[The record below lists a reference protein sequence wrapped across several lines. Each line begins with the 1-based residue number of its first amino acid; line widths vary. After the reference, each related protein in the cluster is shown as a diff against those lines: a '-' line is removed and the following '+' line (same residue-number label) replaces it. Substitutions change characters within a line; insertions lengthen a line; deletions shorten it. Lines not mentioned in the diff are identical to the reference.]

1 MFRKNKRHFQLP
13 LTSNVDELPPKLR
26 KRLDTSWSGAFYRE
40 FFSRLDE
47 TPFAVLYA
55 DCPSR
60 PNIPV
65 NVLVGLEYLKAGNGW
80 TDEELLD
87 EYGYNSQVRYALG
100 YRQLGDGD
108 FELRTL
114 YYFRERLSRY
124 MQETGINLLDK
135 AFEQVTDDQ
144 IATYHLKTGKQR
156 MDSTQIASN
165 IRGMSRLQ
173 LLVEV
178 LQRVHRMLTEEE
190 QGQYAEVFAPYIQG
204 HAGQYVYHIKGQDT
218 NEHLQKIGEVMQR
231 LLIELQASYAQ
242 EPVYQMFARV
252 FGEHY
257 LVEEKVLKT
266 KIDKELS
273 ASSLQSPDD
282 LEATYREKNKKH
294 YKGYVANLTE
304 TCDPDNDLQLVTK
317 VQVEANSVD
326 DAKLMEEALPNL
338 KERTDLD
345 TLYTDGGYGSP
356 DADQAMQ
363 DNKVEQIQTAIRGRA
378 PSTEKLNLSDFEI
391 KRTETGKPTQ
401 ITCPQGQ
408 TVAVHPS
415 SQRKSRA
422 DEGSLSNNGA
432 GKKGFVAHFETE
444 VCQACPFLQKCP
456 TQRGKRD
463 ARFHL
468 RFSQQQVN
476 MSQRRKRSQIHQQE
490 GRNLRAAIEATVRQV
505 KHPFPVS
512 KLPVRGRFR
521 ITCMLIGSAMITNVR
536 RIQCYLEARIKL
548 ENEQKKAQLE
558 QECSQE
564 QLSVSFF
571 ASIKAIFS
579 SWLAFDTTK
588 RVVFGF

>member
-1 MFRKNKRHFQLP
+1 MFKKNQRHFQLP

-26 KRLDTSWSGAFYRE
+26 KHLDTSWSGVFYRE

-80 TDEELLD
+80 TDEEML
-87 EYGYNSQVRYALG
+87 EEFGYNTQVRYALG
-100 YRQLGDGD
+100 FRQLGEGD
-108 FELRTL
+108 FESRTL

-135 AFEQVTDDQ
+135 AFEQVTDQQ
-144 IATYHLKTGKQR
+144 ITAYQLKTGKQR

-165 IRGMSRLQ
+165 IRTMSRLQ
-173 LLVEV
+173 LQVEV

-190 QGQYAEVFAPYIQG
+190 QGYYAEVFAPYIQG
-204 HAGQYVYHIKGQDT
+204 HAGQYVYHLKGQDT
-218 NEHLQKIGEVMQR
+218 SEHLQKIGEVMQR
-231 LLIELQASYAQ
+231 LLVELRLRYAQ
-242 EPVYQMFARV
+242 EPVYQMFERV

-257 LVEEKVLKT
+257 LVEEKMLKT
-266 KIDKELS
+266 RIDKELS

-282 LEATYREKNKKH
+282 LESTYREKNKKH

-304 TCDPDNDLQLVTK
+304 TCDPKNKLQLVTK
-317 VQVEANSVD
+317 VQVAANSVD

-338 KERTDLD
+338 KERTELD
-345 TLYTDGGYGSP
+345 TLYTDGAYGSP

-391 KRTETGKPTQ
+391 KQTESGKPTQ

-415 SQRKSRA
+415 SQ
-422 DEGSLSNNGA
+422 
-432 GKKGFVAHFETE
+432 KKGFVAHFEVE

-476 MSQRRKRSQIHQQE
+476 MSQRRKRSQMHQQE

-505 KHPFPVS
+505 KHPFPAS

-521 ITCMLIGSAMITNVR
+521 VTCMLIGSAMITNVR
-536 RIQCYLEARIKL
+536 RIQRYLKL
-548 ENEQKKAQLE
+548 ENEQKKAQKE

-564 QLSVSFF
+564 QPSVSFF
-571 ASIKAIFS
+571 ASLKAVFRCMM
-579 SWLAFDTTK
+579 ACEPTK
-588 RVVFGF
+588 QVSFGF

>member
-26 KRLDTSWSGAFYRE
+26 KRLDTSWSGVFYRE

-47 TPFAVLYA
+47 TPFAILYA

-80 TDEELLD
+80 TDEEMFD
-87 EYGYNSQVRYALG
+87 NFCYDTQVRYALG
-100 YRQLGDGD
+100 FRQLGDGD

-124 MQETGINLLDK
+124 MQETGINLLDQ
-135 AFEQVTDDQ
+135 AFEQVTDQQ
-144 IATYHLKTGKQR
+144 ITAYHLKTGKQR

-165 IRGMSRLQ
+165 IRSMSRLQ

-178 LQRVHRMLTEEE
+178 LQRVHRMLTEED
-190 QGQYAEVFAPYIQG
+190 QAHYAEVFAPYIQG

-231 LLIELQASYAQ
+231 LLVDLQASYAQ
-242 EPVYQMFARV
+242 EPVYQMFERV

-266 KIDKELS
+266 KLDQELS

-317 VQVEANSVD
+317 VQVAANSVD

-338 KERTDLD
+338 KERTELK

-356 DADQAMQ
+356 SADQTMQ
-363 DNKVEQIQTAIRGRA
+363 DNRVEQIQTAIRGRA

-391 KRTETGKPTQ
+391 KQTETGKPTQ
-401 ITCPQGQ
+401 ITCSQGQ

-415 SQRKSRA
+415 SQ
-422 DEGSLSNNGA
+422 
-432 GKKGFVAHFETE
+432 KKGFVAHFEAQ
-444 VCQACPFLQKCP
+444 VCQACHFLQKCP

-476 MSQRRKRSQIHQQE
+476 MSQRRRRSQTHLQE
-490 GRNLRAAIEATVRQV
+490 GRNLRAAVEATVRQV
-505 KHPFPVS
+505 KHPFPAS

-521 ITCMLIGSAMITNVR
+521 VTCMVIGSAMTTNVR
-536 RIQCYLEARIKL
+536 RIQRYLEARIKL
-548 ENEQKKAQLE
+548 ENEQKKAQKE

-564 QLSVSFF
+564 QPSVSFI
-571 ASIKAIFS
+571 ASLKAIFC
-579 SWLAFDTTK
+579 SWLAFETTIQ
-588 RVVFGF
+588 VGFGY

>member
-26 KRLDTSWSGAFYRE
+26 KRLDTSWSGVFYRE

-47 TPFAVLYA
+47 TPFAILYA

-80 TDEELLD
+80 TDEEMFD
-87 EYGYNSQVRYALG
+87 EFGYNSQVRYALG
-100 YRQLGDGD
+100 FRQLGDGD
-108 FELRTL
+108 FEPRTL

-124 MQETGINLLDK
+124 MQETGINLLDQ
-135 AFEQVTDDQ
+135 AFEQVTDKQ
-144 IATYHLKTGKQR
+144 IAAYHLKTGKQR

-165 IRGMSRLQ
+165 IRSMSRLQ

-178 LQRVHRMLTEEE
+178 LQRVHRMLTEED
-190 QGQYAEVFAPYIQG
+190 QGRYTEVFAPYIQG

-231 LLIELQASYAQ
+231 LLAELQPSYAQ
-242 EPVYQMFARV
+242 EPVYQMFERV

-266 KIDKELS
+266 KLDKELS

-304 TCDPDNDLQLVTK
+304 TCDPANDLQLVTK
-317 VQVEANSVD
+317 VQVAANSVD

-338 KERTDLD
+338 KERTELK

-356 DADQAMQ
+356 SADQTMQ
-363 DNKVEQIQTAIRGRA
+363 DNRVEQIQTAIRGRA
-378 PSTEKLNLSDFEI
+378 PSTEKLNLSDFKI
-391 KRTETGKPTQ
+391 KQTETGKPTQ
-401 ITCPQGQ
+401 TTCPQGQ

-415 SQRKSRA
+415 SQ
-422 DEGSLSNNGA
+422 
-432 GKKGFVAHFETE
+432 KKGFVAHFEAE

-456 TQRGKRD
+456 AQRGKRD

-476 MSQRRKRSQIHQQE
+476 MSQRRRRSQTHLQE
-490 GRNLRAAIEATVRQV
+490 GRNLRAAVEATVRQV
-505 KHPFPVS
+505 KHPFPAS

-521 ITCMLIGSAMITNVR
+521 VTCMVIGSAMTTNVR
-536 RIQCYLEARIKL
+536 RIQRYLEAKTKL
-548 ENEQKKAQLE
+548 ENEHKKAQRE

-571 ASIKAIFS
+571 ASLKAIFR
-579 SWLAFDTTK
+579 SWLAFETTK
-588 RVVFGF
+588 QVGFGY

>member
-26 KRLDTSWSGAFYRE
+26 KRLDSSWSGVFYRE

-47 TPFAVLYA
+47 TPFAILYA

-80 TDEELLD
+80 TDEEMFD
-87 EYGYNSQVRYALG
+87 EFGYNSQVRYALG
-100 YRQLGDGD
+100 FRQLGDGD
-108 FELRTL
+108 FEPRTL

-124 MQETGINLLDK
+124 MQETGINLLDQ
-135 AFEQVTDDQ
+135 AFEQVTDQQ
-144 IATYHLKTGKQR
+144 ITAYHLKTGKQR

-165 IRGMSRLQ
+165 IRSMSRLQ

-178 LQRVHRMLTEEE
+178 LQRVHRMLTEED
-190 QGQYAEVFAPYIQG
+190 QGHYAEVFAPYIQG

-231 LLIELQASYAQ
+231 LLAELQASYTQ
-242 EPVYQMFARV
+242 EPVYQMFERV

-266 KIDKELS
+266 KLDQELS

-317 VQVEANSVD
+317 VQVAANSVD

-338 KERTDLD
+338 KERTELK

-356 DADQAMQ
+356 SADQTMQ
-363 DNKVEQIQTAIRGRA
+363 DNRVEQIQTAIRGRA
-378 PSTEKLNLSDFEI
+378 PSTERLNLSDFEI
-391 KRTETGKPTQ
+391 KQAESGKPTQ

-415 SQRKSRA
+415 SQ
-422 DEGSLSNNGA
+422 
-432 GKKGFVAHFETE
+432 KKGLVAHFEAE

-456 TQRGKRD
+456 AQRGKRD

-476 MSQRRKRSQIHQQE
+476 MSQRRRRSQTHLQE
-490 GRNLRAAIEATVRQV
+490 GRNLRAAVEATVRQV
-505 KHPFPVS
+505 KHPFPAS

-521 ITCMLIGSAMITNVR
+521 VTCMVIGSAMTMNVR
-536 RIQCYLEARIKL
+536 RIQRYLEARIKR
-548 ENEQKKAQLE
+548 ENEQKKAQKE

-564 QLSVSFF
+564 QPSVSFF
-571 ASIKAIFS
+571 VFLNAIFRGWIALKTHKLLKFS
-579 SWLAFDTTK
+579 Y
-588 RVVFGF
+588 

>member
-1 MFRKNKRHFQLP
+1 MFKKNKRHFQLP

-80 TDEELLD
+80 TDESMFD
-87 EYGYNSQVRYALG
+87 NFCYDVQVRYALG

-135 AFEQVTDDQ
+135 AFEQVTDQQ
-144 IATYHLKTGKQR
+144 ITAYQLKTGKQR

-165 IRGMSRLQ
+165 IRSMSRLQ

-178 LQRVHRMLTEEE
+178 LQRVHRMLTEEK
-190 QGQYAEVFAPYIQG
+190 QGYYAEVFAPYIQG
-204 HAGQYVYHIKGQDT
+204 HAGQYVYHLKGQDT
-218 NEHLQKIGEVMQR
+218 NEHLQKIGEVMQY
-231 LLIELQASYAQ
+231 LLAELQSSYAQ
-242 EPVYQMFARV
+242 EPVYRMFERV

-266 KIDKELS
+266 KLDKELS

-304 TCDPDNDLQLVTK
+304 TCDPTNDLQLVTK
-317 VQVEANSVD
+317 VQVAANSVD

-338 KERTDLD
+338 KERTELD
-345 TLYTDGGYGSP
+345 TLYTDGAYGSP
-356 DADQAMQ
+356 NADQTLRNNQ
-363 DNKVEQIQTAIRGRA
+363 VEQIQTAIRGRA

-391 KRTETGKPTQ
+391 KQTETGKPSQ

-415 SQRKSRA
+415 SQ
-422 DEGSLSNNGA
+422 
-432 GKKGFVAHFETE
+432 KKGFVAHFEE
-444 VCQACPFLQKCP
+444 DVCQACPFLEKCP
-456 TQRGKRD
+456 AQRGKRD

-476 MSQRRKRSQIHQQE
+476 MSQRRKRSQMHLQE
-490 GRNLRAAIEATVRQV
+490 GRNLRAAVEATVRQV
-505 KHPFPVS
+505 KHPFPAS

-521 ITCMLIGSAMITNVR
+521 VTCMMIGSAMLTNVR
-536 RIQCYLEARIKL
+536 RIQCYLAAKIKL
-548 ENEQKKAQLE
+548 ENEQKKAQRE

-564 QLSVSFF
+564 LPSISFF
-571 ASIKAIFS
+571 ASLKAIFRC
-579 SWLAFDTTK
+579 WMAFEPTK
-588 RVVFGF
+588 QVGFGY

>member
-1 MFRKNKRHFQLP
+1 MFKDNRRHHQPILIC
-13 LTSNVDELPPKLR
+13 SVNELPEEQRECLYN
-26 KRLDTSWSGAFYRE
+26 SWSGVFYRE
-40 FFSRLDE
+40 FFCRLDE
-47 TPFAVLYA
+47 KPFAVLYA
-55 DCPSR
+55 DIPSR
-60 PNIPV
+60 PNYPV

-80 TDEELLD
+80 TDSEMYEAFL
-87 EYGYNSQVRYALG
+87 YNMQVRFALG
-100 YRQLGDGD
+100 YDEFGKGN

-124 MQETGINLLDK
+124 MQETGINLLDQ
-135 AFEQVTDDQ
+135 AFEQVTDKQ
-144 IATYHLKTGKQR
+144 IAAYHLKTGKQR

-165 IRGMSRLQ
+165 IRSMSRLQ

-190 QGQYAEVFAPYIQG
+190 QGHYAEVFAPYIQG
-204 HAGQYVYHIKGQDT
+204 HAGQYVYHLKGQDT

-231 LLIELQASYAQ
+231 LLAELRSSYAQ
-242 EPVYQMFARV
+242 EPVYQMFERV

-266 KIDKELS
+266 RLDKELS

-282 LEATYREKNKKH
+282 LEATYREKNKNH

-304 TCDPDNDLQLVTK
+304 TCDPENDLQLVTK
-317 VQVEANSVD
+317 IQVAANSVD

-338 KERTDLD
+338 KERTELG

-363 DNKVEQIQTAIRGRA
+363 KNKVEQIQTAIRGRS
-378 PSTEKLNLSDFEI
+378 PSTEKFNLSDFEI
-391 KRTETGKPTQ
+391 KQTETGKPTQ

-408 TVAVHPS
+408 MVTIHPS
-415 SQRKSRA
+415 SQ
-422 DEGSLSNNGA
+422 
-432 GKKGFVAHFETE
+432 KKGFVAHFETE
-444 VCQACPFLQKCP
+444 VCQTCPFLEKCP

-476 MSQRRKRSQIHQQE
+476 MSQRRRRSQIHLQE

-505 KHPFPVS
+505 KHPFPAS

-521 ITCMLIGSAMITNVR
+521 VTCMVIGSAMITNVR
-536 RIQCYLEARIKL
+536 RIQRYLEARLKL
-548 ENEQKKAQLE
+548 ENEQKKGQKE
-558 QECSQE
+558 QECSLE
-564 QLSVSFF
+564 QPSVSFF
-571 ASIKAIFS
+571 ASLTAMFRC
-579 SWLAFDTTK
+579 WLSFETTK
-588 RVVFGF
+588 QVGFGY

>member
-1 MFRKNKRHFQLP
+1 MFKKNKSHYQLP
-13 LTSNVDELPPKLR
+13 LTSNVDELPAKLR
-26 KRLDTSWSGAFYRE
+26 KRLDSSWSGVFYRE

-65 NVLVGLEYLKAGNGW
+65 NVLVGLEYLKAGKGW

-87 EYGYNSQVRYALG
+87 EYGYNTQVRYALG

-108 FELRTL
+108 FDIRTL

-135 AFEQVTDDQ
+135 AFEQVTDQ
-144 IATYHLKTGKQR
+144 QLTAYHLKTGKQR

-165 IRGMSRLQ
+165 IRMMSRLQ

-190 QGQYAEVFAPYIQG
+190 RAHYAEEFAPYIQG
-204 HAGQYVYHIKGQDT
+204 HAGQYVYHIKGEDT
-218 NEHLQKIGEVMQR
+218 SGHLQQIGEVMKY
-231 LLIELQASYAQ
+231 LLAELQSRYAQ
-242 EPVYQMFARV
+242 GPVYQMFERV

-257 LVEEKVLKT
+257 FVEEKVLKT
-266 KIDKELS
+266 KLDKELS

-304 TCDPDNDLQLVTK
+304 TCDPENKLQLVTK
-317 VQVEANSVD
+317 VQVAANSVD
-326 DAKLMEEALPNL
+326 DAKMMEEALPNL
-338 KERTDLD
+338 KERTELD

-356 DADQAMQ
+356 SADKSMQ
-363 DNKVEQIQTAIRGRA
+363 DKQVVQIQTAIRGRA
-378 PSTEKLNLSDFEI
+378 PSSEKLNLSDFDI
-391 KRTETGKPTQ
+391 KQTETWKPTQ

-408 TVAVHPS
+408 TVAVYPS
-415 SQRKSRA
+415 SQ
-422 DEGSLSNNGA
+422 
-432 GKKGFVAHFETE
+432 KKGFVAHFEVE
-444 VCQACPFLQKCP
+444 VCQTCPFLEQCP
-456 TQRGKRD
+456 TQAGKRD
-463 ARFHL
+463 PRHHL

-476 MSQRRKRSQIHQQE
+476 MSQRRQRSQIHQQE
-490 GRNLRAAIEATVRQV
+490 GRNLRAAVEATVRQV
-505 KHPFPVS
+505 KHPFPAS

-521 ITCMLIGSAMITNVR
+521 VTCMLIGSAMITNVR
-536 RIQCYLEARIKL
+536 RIQRFLEAEMKL
-548 ENEQKKAQLE
+548 ENEKMKALRE
-558 QECSQE
+558 QGCSRE
-564 QLSVSFF
+564 QPSISFF
-571 ASIKAIFS
+571 ASLKAVFHC
-579 SWLAFDTTK
+579 WLMFETSK
-588 RVVFGF
+588 QVGFGF